1 MPSGQMRKFFG
12 KRRNHLARRR
22 RGECWPQEG
31 CQRNQG
37 APSVQSPSSNGRTA
51 AANCQR
57 GRSSILPP
65 FGKSAPSLMAR
76 CWVLCTLHNAAAE
89 FTAASLFGHEASEAN
104 PLRQCRVL
112 GSCGSSRTPAS
123 AAWVEF
129 WTHSGQ
135 GPNSK
140 SRNAAISR
148 RILVCCPF
156 GEEAQAQHTPRGFRT
171 IQVCPKDLPATLQ

>member
-1 MPSGQMRKFFG
+1 VPSGQMRKFFG
-12 KRRNHLARRR
+12 ERRDHLARRR

-89 FTAASLFGHEASEAN
+89 FTAASLFVARSVRGQSLEAMSGFGDLRKFTDTRLGHMGRVLD
-104 PLRQCRVL
+104 PLRT
-112 GSCGSSRTPAS
+112 GA
-123 AAWVEF
+123 E
-129 WTHSGQ
+129 
-135 GPNSK
+135 SK
-140 SRNAAISR
+140 SRNVAISR

-156 GEEAQAQHTPRGFRT
+156 GEEAQAQHTPPGFRT
-171 IQVCPKDLPATLQ
+171 IQA